1 MTFSPLISLR
11 TFSSLC
17 SQNEWK
23 VFNDINDLNDPNDR
37 NDFLMPL
44 FTTNA
49 IVIRSLNYG
58 ESDKIVTF
66 FTKDFGKLKGIAKG
80 ARRSRKRFQNAL
92 GLFSHLRLIFFDK
105 EGMGLV
111 RAESCDILHSFP
123 KIKEDLKKILYG
135 NYYLELANEMAGE
148 REGNREAF
156 ELLLSF
162 LSNLEAMEPQE
173 EQLRLFEIRMLSL
186 FGYRPNMRR
195 CDLCKKDWEDLKK
208 IPTVSFSLER
218 GALVCER
225 CSKTWNNLIPLS
237 LGTARLIEKIS
248 QMELSKIQRL
258 RFTLQALSESRE
270 LLPKFIS
277 YQLGKEMKS
286 LKALNIIPPSPPFR
300 KWG

>member
-1 MTFSPLISLR
+1 
-11 TFSSLC
+11 
-17 SQNEWK
+17 
-23 VFNDINDLNDPNDR
+23 
-37 NDFLMPL
+37 MPL
-44 FTTNA
+44 FKTNA

-58 ESDKIVTF
+58 ESDKIITF
-66 FTKDFGKLKGIAKG
+66 FTTDFGRLKGIAKG

-135 NYYLELANEMAGE
+135 NYYLELVNEMAGE
-148 REGNREAF
+148 REENREAF

-162 LSNLEAMEPQE
+162 LSNLESTEPQE

-186 FGYRPNMRR
+186 FGYHPNMKR
-195 CDLCKKDWEDLKK
+195 CELCKRDWEDLKEC
-208 IPTVSFSLER
+208 PTVFFSFEK
-218 GALVCER
+218 GTMVCER
-225 CSKTWNNLIPLS
+225 CSKAWNHLVPFS
-237 LGTARLIEKIS
+237 LGTARLIEKVS
-248 QMELSKIQRL
+248 QLELPKIQRL

-270 LLPKFIS
+270 ILPKFIN

-286 LKALNIIPPSPPFR
+286 LKALRGIEANLSSHLPLSPGGR
-300 KWG
+300 GTG

>member
-1 MTFSPLISLR
+1 
-11 TFSSLC
+11 
-17 SQNEWK
+17 
-23 VFNDINDLNDPNDR
+23 
-37 NDFLMPL
+37 MPL

-49 IVIRSLNYG
+49 IVIRSFNYG

-186 FGYRPNMRR
+186 FGYRPNMRS

-286 LKALNIIPPSPPFR
+286 LKALNIIPPSPPVR